1 MMAAS
6 VAVFGMAAFF
16 VVFGLLRLGEGHGG
30 CGSAHCDSCSHDCE
44 FEAEGRLP

>member
-16 VVFGLLRLGEGHGG
+16 VVFGLMRLGEGHGA
-30 CGSAHCDSCSHDCE
+30 CGSGHCDSCSNDCSI
-44 FEAEGRLP
+44 EGRG